1 MASNMQTTLRSLCAN
16 LFTTGGL
23 LFFSTASAQNA
34 GPGVPSVTVQPG
46 VTGSNLAVKRDP
58 LANWR
63 PDPEQAA
70 ALAMLPT
77 DVESQ
82 QKELIRIARIPLP
95 SYEERLKFEYLMG
108 SIFPDKHPLRRNKAF
123 LVDHYLSQGVP
134 SQAEL
139 NDLIVSIKSRLIHLK
154 GGRFMMGDFGPLVF
168 KDKLTLTGQRDSG
181 PPHEVQLDAYSI
193 MKGRVTFKEYD
204 LYLRAMGKPLL
215 EDGKSILPRRPG
227 YVVRGV
233 QWPDADGYCHWL
245 GQLTGRRF
253 ALPSEAQW
261 EYAAREGG
269 RLIAY
274 PMYHLPDVK
283 WQNKYQPVFSTS
295 EKAIQRLEA
304 LAGKET
310 PLLSP
315 RPPSLNGENRIG
327 MQDVLGASS
336 DEWVADWYQE
346 DYYTVSPGRNPRGP
360 DQGTERV
367 TRVGSSDLFNLILS
381 RNKRPPDQGSAFR
394 CVLNEP
400 KPWK

>member
-1 MASNMQTTLRSLCAN
+1 MASNMQTTLRSLCAK
-16 LFTTGGL
+16 LLTTGGL
-23 LFFSTASAQNA
+23 LLSGAASAQNVE
-34 GPGVPSVTVQPG
+34 PGAQSVIIQPG
-46 VTGSNLAVKRDP
+46 VTGSTLAVKPDP
-58 LANWR
+58 LANWK

-70 ALAMLPT
+70 ALAMLPA

-82 QKELIRIARIPLP
+82 RTELVRLARIPLP

-123 LVDHYLSQGVP
+123 LIEHYSSQGAP
-134 SQAEL
+134 SQTEL
-139 NDLIVSIKSRLIHLK
+139 NDLIVSLKKRLIYLK

-181 PPHEVQLDAYSI
+181 PPHVVQLDAYSI
-193 MKGRVTFKEYD
+193 MKGQVTHGEYD
-204 LYLRAMGKPLL
+204 LYLRAIGRPLL
-215 EDGKSILPRRPG
+215 EEGESIYPHRPG
-227 YVVRGV
+227 YVVIDV
-233 QWPDADGYCHWL
+233 KWSDADGYCQWL
-245 GQLTGRRF
+245 GNLTGRRF
-253 ALPSEAQW
+253 ALTTEAQW

-269 RLIAY
+269 KLIAY

-283 WQNKYQPVFSTS
+283 WQNKYQPVFGTA
-295 EKAIQRLEA
+295 EKAIERLRA
-304 LAGKET
+304 LAGKDT

-315 RPPSLNGENRIG
+315 RPPSLHGENRIG
-327 MQDVLGASS
+327 MQGVLSS
-336 DEWVADWYQE
+336 WNLEWMADWYQE
-346 DYYTVSPGRNPRGP
+346 DYYKMSPKRNPRGP

-381 RNKRPPDQGSAFR
+381 RNKRPPDEGTAFR